1 MMADLNDAT
10 MQQQQQQQQQ
20 QPLHSVQQQ
29 LATLQPKLEPLEH
42 ESQQQVQPNSQQQ
55 PQSNSDMNGGQ
66 LALTLRLLMQGKEVG
81 SIIGK
86 KGDNIKRFRE
96 VSGAKINVSD
106 SSCPDRIVTLSG
118 TLDEVYNAFS
128 MICSKFEEQILQV
141 NTSSGVGANISSILA
156 GPQAGAGGPAPTS
169 GSSPTN
175 SVNDPLFG
183 LPAGGILGTAIKERS
198 LSGKEGEL
206 LTINNNSTT
215 TINNNNLNAPN
226 KNLIANNNNNNV
238 KRDNSAPGSTTGS
251 LQQGGASSHPTVTIR
266 LIVPASQCG
275 SLIGRGGAKIKELR
289 ELTSAIIQVAPDV
302 LPNSTE
308 RVVTIIGSVASLRQ
322 CTYQICKIMVE
333 SPPKGYV
340 LPYRPKPALNPML
353 LAAATAGQA
362 AAAYNLPGQFALS
375 AHPDVNRLF
384 VANNPLAAAFNP
396 TAAAN
401 LRAAAASG
409 QAAAALSAVAS
420 QQMSSQEIAIPNG
433 LIGCVIGKGGSKINE
448 IRQLSG
454 ANIKISNTEEGSKN
468 RTVTINGTPEA
479 INVAQYLITA
489 SCNGHQGVMANKSTR
504 KFAPY

>member
-1 MMADLNDAT
+1 MMADLNDT
-10 MQQQQQQQQQ
+10 SMQPQ
-20 QPLHSVQQQ
+20 QPQQHLSATSQQPMQSVQQQ
-29 LATLQPKLEPLEH
+29 PVTSQVKLESYDVQQQLQPNP
-42 ESQQQVQPNSQQQ
+42 QQQ
-55 PQSNSDMNGGQ
+55 PQHLQQEQQSHSDLNSQ
-66 LALTLRLLMQGKEVG
+66 LALTLKLLMQGKEVG

-118 TLDEVYNAFS
+118 TLDEVYSAFS

-141 NTSSGVGANISSILA
+141 NSSSGALLGGGANISSSLA
-156 GPQAGAGGPAPTS
+156 SQQTSAGGQLPAT
-169 GSSPTN
+169 GSSPAG
-175 SVNDPLFG
+175 DPLHG
-183 LPAGGILGTAIKERS
+183 LQPSSLLGSAIKQKRS

-226 KNLIANNNNNNV
+226 KNLIANNSNNI
-238 KRDNSAPGSTTGS
+238 KRDDISSGPNVG
-251 LQQGGASSHPTVTIR
+251 LQQQSASHHHPTVTIR

-308 RVVTIIGSVASLRQ
+308 RVVTIIGNVASLEL

-340 LPYRPKPALNPML
+340 LPYRPKPTLNPML

-375 AHPDVNRLF
+375 AHHDVNRLF

-401 LRAAAASG
+401 LRAAAATG

-420 QQMSSQEIAIPNG
+420 QTMSSQEIAIPNG

-479 INVAQYLITA
+479 INVARYLITLGMQ
-489 SCNGHQGVMANKSTR
+489 SQ
-504 KFAPY
+504 

>member
-1 MMADLNDAT
+1 

-20 QPLHSVQQQ
+20 HLSAMGQQQQQPLQSAQQQ
-29 LATLQPKLEPLEH
+29 PMKQDPQLD
-42 ESQQQVQPNSQQQ
+42 SQQPIQNNSQQKQQQ
-55 PQSNSDMNGGQ
+55 PQSNPDLNGQ

-96 VSGAKINVSD
+96 MSGAKINVSD

-128 MICSKFEEQILQV
+128 MICSKFEEQILHV
-141 NTSSGVGANISSILA
+141 NASSGVGANVSSILA
-156 GPQAGAGGPAPTS
+156 GPQAGTGATS
-169 GSSPTN
+169 STTGSSPAI

-183 LPAGGILGTAIKERS
+183 LPAADLLGTAIKERS
-198 LSGKEGEL
+198 LSGKESDL

-226 KNLIANNNNNNV
+226 KNLIANNNNNNNNNNI
-238 KRDNSAPGSTTGS
+238 KRENNAPGSTAGS
-251 LQQGGASSHPTVTIR
+251 QQQGSSSHHPTVTIR

-308 RVVTIIGSVASLRQ
+308 RVVTIIGNVASLRL

-340 LPYRPKPALNPML
+340 LPYRPKPTLNPML
-353 LAAATAGQA
+353 LAAASAGQA
-362 AAAYNLPGQFALS
+362 AAAYNLPGQFGLS

-401 LRAAAASG
+401 LRAAAATG

-420 QQMSSQEIAIPNG
+420 HTISSQEIAIPNG

-479 INVAQYLITA
+479 INVAQYLIHYATGLM
-489 SCNGHQGVMANKSTR
+489 SPLDKLS
-504 KFAPY
+504 

>member
-1 MMADLNDAT
+1 
-10 MQQQQQQQQQ
+10 
-20 QPLHSVQQQ
+20 
-29 LATLQPKLEPLEH
+29 
-42 ESQQQVQPNSQQQ
+42 
-55 PQSNSDMNGGQ
+55 
-66 LALTLRLLMQGKEVG
+66 MQGKEVG

-106 SSCPDRIVTLSG
+106 SSCPDRIVTLTGS
-118 TLDEVYNAFS
+118 LDEVYNAFS

-141 NTSSGVGANISSILA
+141 NTSSGAGANISSILA
-156 GPQAGAGGPAPTS
+156 GGPQAGSGGLAPTS
-169 GSSPTN
+169 GSPPAS

-183 LPAGGILGTAIKERS
+183 LPAGGLLGTAIKDRS
-198 LSGKEGEL
+198 LSGKESEL

-238 KRDNSAPGSTTGS
+238 KRESNAPGSTTGS
-251 LQQGGASSHPTVTIR
+251 QQQGASPHPTVTIR

-308 RVVTIIGSVASLRQ
+308 RVVTIIGNVASLRL

-333 SPPKGYV
+333 TPPKGYV

-375 AHPDVNRLF
+375 AHHDVNKLF
-384 VANNPLAAAFNP
+384 VTNNPLAAAAAFNP

-401 LRAAAASG
+401 LRAAAASS

-420 QQMSSQEIAIPNG
+420 QTMGSQEIAIPNG
-433 LIGCVIGKGGSKINE
+433 LIGCVIGKGGSTINE

-468 RTVTINGTPEA
+468 RVVTISGTPEA

-489 SCNGHQGVMANKSTR
+489 RLSGA
-504 KFAPY
+504 

>member
-1 MMADLNDAT
+1 MADISDVQNQP
-10 MQQQQQQQQQ
+10 QQQHQQQSIHTQSQ
-20 QPLHSVQQQ
+20 
-29 LATLQPKLEPLEH
+29 ATTPEAALQT
-42 ESQQQVQPNSQQQ
+42 QQ
-55 PQSNSDMNGGQ
+55 PQHNPQQSTTATQQMMHNADQ

-128 MICSKFEEQILQV
+128 MICSKFEEQLLQV
-141 NTSSGVGANISSILA
+141 VATVPL
-156 GPQAGAGGPAPTS
+156 S
-169 GSSPTN
+169 GSSSSAGVHVITPGGGDDPQAQAN
-175 SVNDPLFG
+175 SVTDPLFG
-183 LPAGGILGTAIKERS
+183 LPSTGLLNNAIKKERS
-198 LSGKEGEL
+198 PSGKEADM
-206 LTINNNSTT
+206 LTMNNNCAT
-215 TINNNNLNAPN
+215 TINNNNIDAPN
-226 KNLIANNNNNNV
+226 KNLIANNNLKN
-238 KRDNSAPGSTTGS
+238 GSSNIIGDGPAGS
-251 LQQGGASSHPTVTIR
+251 QQLNTSQQHHPTVTMR

-289 ELTSAIIQVAPDV
+289 ELTSATIQVAPDV

-308 RVVTIIGSVASLRQ
+308 RVVTISGNVDSLRN
-322 CTYQICKIMVE
+322 CAYQICKIMVE

-340 LPYRPKPALNPML
+340 IQYRPKPTLNPML
-353 LAAATAGQA
+353 LAAASANQAAA

-375 AHPDVNRLF
+375 AHPDVSRLF
-384 VANNPLAAAFNP
+384 GTSPLAAAFNP
-396 TAAAN
+396 AAAAN
-401 LRAAAASG
+401 LRVASG

-420 QQMSSQEIAIPNG
+420 QTMNSHEIAIPNG

-454 ANIKISNTEEGSKN
+454 ANIKISNPEEGTKN

-479 INVAQYLITA
+479 IQLAQYLITA
-489 SCNGHQGVMANKSTR
+489 SCNGHQASVLENITKPWMANKSAR